1 MDEPAPTQLRLSPL
15 HSRHEALGAKLAAF
29 AGWQM
34 PLEYPGG
41 TLREHAAVRE
51 AAGVFDV
58 SHMGKVRLVGAGAK
72 DFANSVLTNDLGRIG
87 PGKAQYT
94 LLCDDT
100 GGVVDDLI
108 AYLVGD
114 DEVFLVPN
122 AANAAAV
129 VALLAER
136 APASVEVRDEHDDH
150 AILAVQGPRSAAVL
164 RGMGLPTDHG
174 VHVLHRG
181 RGGRRPG
188 GGLPHRLHR

>member
-108 AYLVGD
+108 AYLVGPD
-114 DEVFLVPN
+114 YLM
-122 AANAAAV
+122 
-129 VALLAER
+129 R
-136 APASVEVRDEHDDH
+136 S
-150 AILAVQGPRSAAVL
+150 GPRGFYENRDLYFAELKDAGASDEEIAAIQ
-164 RGMGLPTDHG
+164 RYGSP
-174 VHVLHRG
+174 VLH
-181 RGGRRPG
+181 
-188 GGLPHRLHR
+188 